1 MSKTVTIAF
10 DHHGRIAAGVMGEKE
25 RTVPPHEP
33 IEVPSV
39 YGQYLLENR
48 IAYDPSVREKEAMAE
63 AEAQAKRAL
72 LAEQEAVTLE
82 RVTKLSDTVADLE
95 DELDKERKR
104 VKEVQDAADKQKAD
118 DAKTIADLTSKVA
131 GLEAEIGTLQQPEKP
146 AEKPKGGQAKA
157 D

>member
-48 IAYDPSVREKEAMAE
+48 IAYDPDEREKEALAE
-63 AEAQAKRAL
+63 AEAQAKRVA
-72 LAEQEAVTLE
+72 LAEQDAANSEKVTA
-82 RVTKLSDTVADLE
+82 LSATIADLE
-95 DELDKERKR
+95 VDLAKERDR
-104 VKEVQDAADKQKAD
+104 VKEVQDAADRQKAD

-131 GLEAEIGTLQQPEKP
+131 GMEAEMEKLQQPEKP